1 MTNPIQNYRN
11 VVDQPWG
18 RMFYDLIFRQLN
30 LSCDRRMK
38 ILDFGAGF
46 CLTADHY
53 AEHHDV
59 TAVEPNEEMTRL
71 RVTNHDYTLVP
82 QGAEYLSAVADNT
95 CDVVI
100 CHNVLEYVDDMDA
113 VLKQL
118 ERILKPGGILSVVKH
133 NDLGR
138 AMAYAVLNDNPKAAL
153 DLLTGDQA
161 EDSMFGSRDVY
172 TNEYITDFLADQMML
187 RDVFGIRAFYGLS
200 SNSEIKF
207 TDEWYQSMLDLAT
220 KAASM
225 DEYRKIAFFN
235 HLVFIKSA
243 DKSPQEMTRNIS

>member
-1 MTNPIQNYRN
+1 MSNPIQNYRN

-18 RMFYDLIFRQLN
+18 RMFYDLIYRQLN
-30 LSCDRRMK
+30 LSNNQRLM

-46 CLTADHY
+46 CLTVDHY

-59 TAVEPNEEMTRL
+59 TAMEPNEEMIAL
-71 RVTNHDYTLVP
+71 RAANHDYTLVR
-82 QGAEYLSAVADNT
+82 QGAEYLAAIEDNT
-95 CDVVI
+95 FNVVI
-100 CHNVLEYVDDMDA
+100 CHNVLEYVDEMDP

-118 ERILKPGGILSVVKH
+118 ERILKPGGILSIVKH

-153 DLLTGDQA
+153 DLLSKDQA
-161 EDSMFGSRDVY
+161 EDSMFGNRSVY
-172 TNEYITDFLADQMML
+172 TNEYLADFLADQMTL
-187 RDVFGIRAFYGLS
+187 KDVFGIRAFYGLS

-207 TDEWYQSMLDLAT
+207 TDEWYQSMLDLET

-225 DEYRKIAFFN
+225 EEYRKIAFFN
-235 HLVFIKSA
+235 HLVFEK
-243 DKSPQEMTRNIS
+243 K